1 MEYTWVGPFWGVCL
15 VMQDLFGAV
24 DLVTEEQSSTAW
36 LRSSV
41 TVNRWSLASGASLYS
56 TFGPRVWKERA
67 FMVPVVL
74 IQHHILCF

>member
-1 MEYTWVGPFWGVCL
+1 MEYTWVGPLWGVCL

-41 TVNRWSLASGASLYS
+41 TVNRWSLASGASLYIWAQGVEREGLHGSSCLDS
-56 TFGPRVWKERA
+56 TSHSLFLR
-67 FMVPVVL
+67 
-74 IQHHILCF
+74 